1 MPPLFLPLYPLSI
14 SPCPLLSVDFFVMNQ
29 STLYTPEELLA
40 VTIAREVHDFETIG
54 VGAVSPI
61 PAAGCIL
68 AKHMNA
74 PHITLIILD
83 SDEYYPFP
91 AGSSELHFMAQRGEL
106 DLFFLSGIQIDRR
119 GNFNLHV
126 IGNYNSPTVRMAGA
140 YGSAML
146 YYMAHRV
153 ILFRDQHTKRVF
165 VEKVDFVTGA
175 GVTPENVYREGGPA
189 LVITPKA
196 VLAWDKTA
204 GEWRLD
210 KFQPGSS
217 VEDVKDNTGFALPVS
232 PSVYMN
238 SEPTA
243 EELRILRTVV
253 KEKMARSYP
262 TFAREKML
270 KT

>member
-1 MPPLFLPLYPLSI
+1 MTYP
-14 SPCPLLSVDFFVMNQ
+14 V
-29 STLYTPEELLA
+29 LYTPEELMA
-40 VTIAREVHDFETIG
+40 VTIAREVRDGETVG

-68 AKHMNA
+68 AEQLHV

-83 SDEYYPFP
+83 CEEYYPFP
-91 AGSSELHFMAQRGEL
+91 AGSSELHFLAQRGEL

-126 IGNYNSPTVRMAGA
+126 IGDYKSPTVRMAGA

-189 LVITPKA
+189 LVVTPKA
-196 VLAWDKTA
+196 VLGWDKTA
-204 GEWRLD
+204 GGWSLD
-210 KFQPGSS
+210 RFQPGSS
-217 VEDVKDNTGFALPVS
+217 IEDVRENTGFDLRVS
-232 PSVYMN
+232 PTVSLN
-238 SEPTA
+238 QPPTT
-243 EELRILRTVV
+243 EELRVLRTVV
-253 KEKMARSYP
+253 KDKLARSYP
-262 TFAREKML
+262 DFVRDKILNA
-270 KT
+270 

>member
-1 MPPLFLPLYPLSI
+1 MAQT
-14 SPCPLLSVDFFVMNQ
+14 VD
-29 STLYTPEELLA
+29 YTPEELMA
-40 VTIAREVHDFETIG
+40 VVISREVRDCETVG

-68 AKHMNA
+68 AEQLHA

-83 SDEYYPFP
+83 SEEYYPFP

-106 DLFFLSGIQIDRR
+106 DLFFLSGIQFDRR

-126 IGNYNSPTVRMAGA
+126 IGDYNAPSVRMAGA

-153 ILFRDQHTKRVF
+153 ILFRTEHTRRIF
-165 VEKVDFVTGA
+165 VEQVDFVTGA

-189 LVITPKA
+189 LMVTPKA

-204 GEWRLD
+204 GEWLLD
-210 KFQPGSS
+210 SVQPGSS
-217 VEDVKDNTGFALPVS
+217 VEDVRQNTGFDLRVS
-232 PSVYMN
+232 PSVHTTPP
-238 SEPTA
+238 PTA
-243 EELRILRTVV
+243 RELHVLRTVV
-253 KEKMARSYP
+253 KEKLTRSYP
-262 TFAREKML
+262 DFVREKIL
-270 KT
+270 SI

>member
-1 MPPLFLPLYPLSI
+1 MTYP
-14 SPCPLLSVDFFVMNQ
+14 V
-29 STLYTPEELLA
+29 LYTPEELMA
-40 VTIAREVHDFETIG
+40 VTIAREVRDGETVG

-68 AKHMNA
+68 AEQLHV

-83 SDEYYPFP
+83 CEEYYPFP
-91 AGSSELHFMAQRGEL
+91 AGSSELHFLAQRGEL

-126 IGNYNSPTVRMAGA
+126 IGDYKSPIVRMAGA

-165 VEKVDFVTGA
+165 VEKVDFATGA

-189 LVITPKA
+189 LVVTPKA
-196 VLAWDKTA
+196 VLGWDKTA
-204 GEWRLD
+204 GGWSLD
-210 KFQPGSS
+210 RFQPGSS
-217 VEDVKDNTGFALPVS
+217 IEDVRENTGFDLRVS
-232 PSVYMN
+232 PTVSLN
-238 SEPTA
+238 QPPTT
-243 EELRILRTVV
+243 EELRVLRTVV
-253 KEKMARSYP
+253 KDKLARSYP
-262 TFAREKML
+262 DFVRDKILNA
-270 KT
+270 

>member
-1 MPPLFLPLYPLSI
+1 M
-14 SPCPLLSVDFFVMNQ
+14 
-29 STLYTPEELLA
+29 A
-40 VTIAREVHDFETIG
+40 VTIAREVRDGETVG

-61 PAAGCIL
+61 PAAGCML
-68 AKHMNA
+68 AEQMHA
-74 PHITLIILD
+74 PNITLIILD

-106 DLFFLSGIQIDRR
+106 DLFFLSGIQIDQH

-126 IGNYNSPTVRMAGA
+126 IGDYTSPRVRMAGA

-153 ILFRDQHTKRVF
+153 ILFRDQHTKRIF

-196 VLAWDKTA
+196 ILAWEKNP
-204 GEWRLD
+204 GEWLLD
-210 KFQPGSS
+210 RFQPGSS
-217 VEDVKDNTGFALPVS
+217 VEDVREHTGFALRVS
-232 PSVYMN
+232 PTVQQN
-238 SEPTA
+238 PQPT
-243 EELRILRTVV
+243 EKELYILRTVV
-253 KEKMARSYP
+253 KEKMQLSYP
-262 TFAREKML
+262 AFANEKIRQTEGRR
-270 KT
+270 K

>member
-1 MPPLFLPLYPLSI
+1 MSQQGEY
-14 SPCPLLSVDFFVMNQ
+14 
-29 STLYTPEELLA
+29 TLEELMA
-40 VTIAREVHDFETIG
+40 VTISREVRDGETVG

-68 AKHMNA
+68 AEQLHA

-91 AGSSELHFMAQRGEL
+91 AGSSELHFLAQRGEL

-126 IGNYNSPTVRMAGA
+126 IGDYTAPTVRMAGA

-189 LVITPKA
+189 LVVTPKA
-196 VLAWDKTA
+196 VLAWDKAA

-210 KFQPGSS
+210 RVQPGSS
-217 VEDVKDNTGFALPVS
+217 VDEVKQNTGFELRVS
-232 PSVYMN
+232 PSVTAAPP
-238 SEPTA
+238 PT
-243 EELRILRTVV
+243 EQELHVLRTVV
-253 KEKMARSYP
+253 KEKMERSYP
-262 TFAREKML
+262 EFVREKML
-270 KT
+270 SA